1 MPTPTPAKNPNNPS
15 PRKASIVAHYKYSVA
30 WSPEDE
36 EYVASVVEFPSLSW
50 LDPDR
55 EEALRG
61 LDRLLHE
68 VVEDMLANDEEIPL
82 PFAERS
88 YSGNIKVRVTEEK
101 HRKLALGAQE
111 QGVSLN
117 RYLNDL
123 LSA

>member
-1 MPTPTPAKNPNNPS
+1 MPTPAPKDPKAP
-15 PRKASIVAHYKYSVA
+15 KASIVARYKYSVA

-68 VVEDMLANDEEIPL
+68 VVEDMLANGEDVPL
-82 PFAERS
+82 PFSERS
-88 YSGNIKVRVTEEK
+88 YSGNLRVRVTEEK
-101 HRKLALGAQE
+101 HRRLALGAQE